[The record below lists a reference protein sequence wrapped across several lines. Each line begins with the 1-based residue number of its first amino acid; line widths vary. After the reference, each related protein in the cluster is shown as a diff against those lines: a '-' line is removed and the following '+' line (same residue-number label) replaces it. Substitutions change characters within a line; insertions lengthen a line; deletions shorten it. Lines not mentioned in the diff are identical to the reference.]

1 LDVESTY
8 WYPKKCS
15 MKWLDHIPKFDGDPY
30 STIIAHIVEFTEFV
44 LGLCIE
50 HENVVV
56 SLFLLTRGESNE
68 LD

>member
-1 LDVESTY
+1 
-8 WYPKKCS
+8 
-15 MKWLDHIPKFDGDPY
+15 MKWLDHIPKFDGDPS
-30 STIIAHIVEFTEFV
+30 STIAHIVKFTEFV

-56 SLFLLTRGESNE
+56 LLFLLTRGEANE